1 MPWKLWHGVSSVNS
15 IMTRTYLGIDDPV
28 HHLVRTITR
37 RAQLYA
43 RPAAADRPQRIVYD
57 VREEELPESYYTLGM
72 LHSLGGMSLASL
84 SQSRW
89 RVRPE
94 ERIGI
99 AQQVNFFDAVNLD
112 KRCSRDLRLKP
123 KKLGPFMLSAELLVF
138 GTGMLRA
145 RNDDPED
152 PLQRFLW
159 SHHGRL
165 APPGEVVYANVRALH
180 RYSDQSMELGKESF
194 DSTNLIYGDTLGE
207 LEQLW
212 NRRADTI
219 FLQSVAETLH
229 DFRARA
235 ELAAYLRPPL
245 NSSSVVGLHLKRQAI
260 WKTPPANARA
270 LLRRVEYILDRTT
283 VIKHPEIVY
292 QWRNCRTE
300 PDLGLGKRTGEWRF
314 DRSGYDGW
322 FDKDGGG
329 MDDSGPTGT
338 SH

>member
-1 MPWKLWHGVSSVNS
+1 M
-15 IMTRTYLGIDDPV
+15 
-28 HHLVRTITR
+28 ITR
-37 RAQLYA
+37 RARLYA
-43 RPAAADRPQRIVYD
+43 RAAAIDRPQRIVYD
-57 VREEELPESYYTLGM
+57 VREEELPEAYYSLGM
-72 LHSLGGMSLASL
+72 LHALGGMSLASL
-84 SQSRW
+84 AQSRW

-99 AQQVNFFDAVNLD
+99 AQQVNFFDVVNLD

-145 RNDDPED
+145 RNDDPD
-152 PLQRFLW
+152 DTLQRFLW

-165 APPGEVVYANVRALH
+165 VPSGETVHANIRALH
-180 RYSDQSMELGKESF
+180 RYSDQNMELGKESF
-194 DSTNLIYGDTLGE
+194 DSTNLIYGDALGE

-212 NRRADTI
+212 DRRADVS

-245 NSSSVVGLHLKRQAI
+245 NSSAVVALHLKRQAI

-270 LLRRVEYILDRTT
+270 LLRRIEYILDRTT
-283 VIKHPEIVY
+283 LAKHPDTVY
-292 QWRNCRTE
+292 QWRNCRAE
-300 PDLGLGKRTGEWRF
+300 ADLGLRKRTTDWRF

-322 FDKDGGG
+322 FGPNTGGT
-329 MDDSGPTGT
+329 DDPGSADA
-338 SH
+338 SQ